1 MTKRSKTKIPEEP
14 LRTTQGSDDEKI
26 HNLIKQRK
34 LQQDAL
40 TKIMKAMDRLTGG
53 DKKKR

>member
-14 LRTTQGSDDEKI
+14 NPATGSEDEMI
-26 HNLIKQRK
+26 HNLIKKRK

-40 TKIMKAMDRLTGG
+40 TKIMNAMDRLTGG

>member
-14 LRTTQGSDDEKI
+14 NHTTPGSDDEMI

-40 TKIMKAMDRLTGG
+40 TKIMNAMDRLTGG
-53 DKKKR
+53 EKKKR

>member
-14 LRTTQGSDDEKI
+14 NPAPGSEDEMI
-26 HNLIKQRK
+26 HTLIKQRK

-40 TKIMKAMDRLTGG
+40 TKIMNAMDRLTGG

>member
-1 MTKRSKTKIPEEP
+1 MTKRSKIKIPEEP
-14 LRTTQGSDDEKI
+14 NPAPGSDDEMI
-26 HNLIKQRK
+26 QNLIKRRK

-40 TKIMKAMDRLTGG
+40 TKIMNAMDRLTGG

>member
-1 MTKRSKTKIPEEP
+1 MTKRNKTKIPEELNP
-14 LRTTQGSDDEKI
+14 APGSEDEMI

-40 TKIMKAMDRLTGG
+40 TKIMNAMDRLTAG

>member
-1 MTKRSKTKIPEEP
+1 MTKRNKTKIPEEP
-14 LRTTQGSDDEKI
+14 NPTTGSDDERI
-26 HNLIKQRK
+26 RNLIKQRK

-40 TKIMKAMDRLTGG
+40 TKIMNAMDRLTGG